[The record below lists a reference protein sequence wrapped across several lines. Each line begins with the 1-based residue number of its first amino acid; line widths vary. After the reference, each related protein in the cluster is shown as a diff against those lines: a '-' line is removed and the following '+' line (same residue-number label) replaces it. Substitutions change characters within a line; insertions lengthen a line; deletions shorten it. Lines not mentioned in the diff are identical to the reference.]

1 MPLHICRGKNRLK
14 ASCDGSNW
22 TTEIDSQAS
31 GSAANAV
38 DINRSGNGKVGES
51 ESEGAI
57 CLQDRLKWLDKPVVK
72 KVVFF
77 LKLVLMI
84 FLFPK
89 FFMLHAAFSCLVILE
104 SSQFLFYLL
113 HLCLDNTYA
122 YI

>member
-77 LKLVLMI
+77 LKARPHDFLVSKVFHATCGFLM
-84 FLFPK
+84 FG
-89 FFMLHAAFSCLVILE
+89 
-104 SSQFLFYLL
+104 Y
-113 HLCLDNTYA
+113 T
-122 YI
+122 